1 MIGQITTTDSKI
13 DPNLLLIIVII
24 PKITRTGT
32 EIMGIT
38 EIMETMKIVITITGE
53 MKEYT

>member
-32 EIMGIT
+32 EITGTI
-38 EIMETMKIVITITGE
+38 EIMVIIITVQ
-53 MKEYT
+53 